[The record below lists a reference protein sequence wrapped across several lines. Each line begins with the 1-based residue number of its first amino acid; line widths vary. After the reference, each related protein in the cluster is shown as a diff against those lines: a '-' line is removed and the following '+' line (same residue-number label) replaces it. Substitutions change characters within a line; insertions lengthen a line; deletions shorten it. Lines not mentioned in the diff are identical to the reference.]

1 MNNQVFNRDC
11 LEAMREY
18 PDNAFDLAVV
28 DPPYGAGFTEGGG
41 CQGWFAKYHNE
52 DDSQIVN
59 VERERTRPQWNRFG
73 GRFDR
78 YKTQDTDKV
87 RTLGNRTEH
96 GDLHN
101 GETEETKNRKK

>member
-1 MNNQVFNRDC
+1 
-11 LEAMREY
+11 MREY

-41 CQGWFAKYHNE
+41 CQGWFAKYHQE

-59 VERERTRPQWNRFG
+59 VERERERENAPAMEPVR

-96 GDLHN
+96 GALQN